1 MNSDFT
7 ARITLDEWQEYQ
19 NLKANFHRYTNCYSQ
34 EQQTLLARIDQLQIE
49 NVSLH
54 DKLLTQEQLNEIER
68 ERDVGVSGA
77 QSDSMTRRLNRR
89 ASLFDGTWTN
99 DLQSTM
105 VSPYP
110 PTIFSPSVSISRAR
124 KPTLAVT
131 VPERSPFSLSSA
143 IDMQSK
149 SCSAA
154 DAPTTSWTV
163 SSSSSTSLKPE
174 RRSSSHLPVL
184 RPSLSPLDT
193 FVEDEPFSNAT
204 WADFDWDGDAD
215 PPGTAVSAPAGL
227 VSSSAVG
234 LVRYTMVLIDASNV
248 KFPPEFVVQGQRGG
262 HSFIDSLHY
271 SISSQLAVH
280 DLSPIA
286 DTFMIRMVVHEREH
300 GNLKDGSADLKQ
312 MEEFC
317 LGIQSHM
324 TSMPFEIVPNVRFNN
339 SSSAV
344 LSALRMCLGDDDC
357 QRVFIAVDSSLPVY
371 RDALLNFSAHSDT
384 SKLLLLNGDS
394 NTLNTSIT
402 CLDVQNVLSPIS
414 DSSRSNVTPSDRAA
428 MEDEARWIPPS
439 YSDVAKAAPPFDYP
453 RDNSATPSGH
463 ESRSETTET
472 WHPSSLPQAITVP
485 HIPIVHGKSVYI

>member
-19 NLKANFHRYTNCYSQ
+19 NLKAVSQITWLNLCRFKHCSLRVIPSQNFHRYTNCYSQ

-68 ERDVGVSGA
+68 ERVVGVSGY

-110 PTIFSPSVSISRAR
+110 PTIFSPSVSISRAQ

-143 IDMQSK
+143 FDMQSK

-174 RRSSSHLPVL
+174 RRSSSHLPVV
-184 RPSLSPLDT
+184 RPSLSKLDT
-193 FVEDEPFSNAT
+193 FVEDEPFNNAT

-248 KFPPEFVVQGQRGG
+248 KVSHYGALLSPYRYTDVHMWWQFPPEFVVQGQRGG

-286 DTFMIRMVVHEREH
+286 DTFMIRMVVHEREY

-344 LSALRMCLGDDDC
+344 LCELMCVICLRSFC
-357 QRVFIAVDSSLPVY
+357 VDPASLLVHSC
-371 RDALLNFSAHSDT
+371 DA
-384 SKLLLLNGDS
+384 
-394 NTLNTSIT
+394 
-402 CLDVQNVLSPIS
+402 NVL
-414 DSSRSNVTPSDRAA
+414 
-428 MEDEARWIPPS
+428 
-439 YSDVAKAAPPFDYP
+439 
-453 RDNSATPSGH
+453 G
-463 ESRSETTET
+463 
-472 WHPSSLPQAITVP
+472 
-485 HIPIVHGKSVYI
+485 